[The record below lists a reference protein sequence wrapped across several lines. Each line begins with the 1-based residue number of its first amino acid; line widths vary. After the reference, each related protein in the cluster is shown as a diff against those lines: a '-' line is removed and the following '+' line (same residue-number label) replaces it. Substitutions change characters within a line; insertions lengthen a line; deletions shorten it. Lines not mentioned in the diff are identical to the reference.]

1 MQTYRRRI
9 KETIIRRHLEAF
21 PCVAL
26 LGARQVGKSTLARK
40 ILADIEE
47 SIYLDLEDPRDYA
60 KLRDP
65 LAFLE
70 ANNSHLICIDEVQR
84 YPEIFQVFRTYL
96 DQNNRPGQLL
106 LLGSASRDLIRQS
119 SESLAGRI
127 SYIEINPFVASE
139 VDDLNRLWIQGGY
152 PVSYQHESDISFD
165 WRINYIRTFLERDIP
180 ALGIR
185 IPAETLRRFW
195 SMLAHMNGAVLNA
208 SKLASSMGVSVPTIK
223 NYIDILEGTFVI
235 RQLRP
240 FHTNTKKR
248 LVKSPKLYFYDVG
261 LASFLLGIEK
271 LSHMETHPLRG
282 NIFENLVLMEILK
295 YRYNQGKRNNLNFYR
310 DSNGNEVDIIY
321 SIGQHVLPVEI
332 KAGETV
338 VSDFFKGI
346 RAFDK
351 VSQDLPY
358 GKLVIYGGNHEETR
372 GDIKIAQVT
381 DIYGILDQI
390 T

>member
-1 MQTYRRRI
+1 MQTYKHRI
-9 KETIIRRHLEAF
+9 KESTITKHLLAF

-40 ILADIEE
+40 ILSGIKE
-47 SIYLDLEDPRDYA
+47 SVYLDLEDPRDYA

-70 ANNSHLICIDEVQR
+70 ANRSQLICIDEVQR
-84 YPEIFQVFRTYL
+84 YPEIFQIFRVYL

-106 LLGSASRDLIRQS
+106 LLGSASKDLIRQS
-119 SESLAGRI
+119 SETLAGRI

-139 VDDLNRLWIQGGY
+139 VKNLNRLWVQGGY
-152 PVSYQHESDISFD
+152 PMSYQQEPEISFD

-195 SMLAHMNGAVLNA
+195 SMLAHMNGSVLNA

-248 LVKSPKLYFYDVG
+248 LVKSPKIYIRDTG
-261 LASFLLGIEK
+261 LIHCLLGIESYND
-271 LSHMETHPLRG
+271 LLGHPALG
-282 NIFENLVLMEILK
+282 NSYEAFVIASLLEKFPRFEASFYRSSSGAEIDLVLEKGSTKIA
-295 YRYNQGKRNNLNFYR
+295 
-310 DSNGNEVDIIY
+310 I
-321 SIGQHVLPVEI
+321 EI
-332 KAGETV
+332 KSSAAPTLTQGYFEALKV
-338 VSDFFKGI
+338 I
-346 RAFDK
+346 RPERAFVLAPVDAPFPLK
-351 VSQDLPY
+351 NDVWVHSLEDL
-358 GKLVIYGGNHEETR
+358 LAMEF
-372 GDIKIAQVT
+372 
-381 DIYGILDQI
+381 
-390 T
+390 

>member
-1 MQTYRRRI
+1 MQTYKHRI
-9 KETIIRRHLEAF
+9 KEAIIRRHLEAF

-26 LGARQVGKSTLARK
+26 LGARQVGKSTLARI
-40 ILADIEE
+40 ILGDIEN

-70 ANNSHLICIDEVQR
+70 ANRSQLICIDEVQR

-139 VDDLNRLWIQGGY
+139 VNDLNRLWVQGGY
-152 PVSYQHESDISFD
+152 PVSYQQDSDISFD

-195 SMLAHMNGAVLNA
+195 SMLAHMNGSVLNA

-248 LVKSPKLYFYDVG
+248 LVKSPKVYIRDTG
-261 LASFLLGIEK
+261 LIHCLLGIENYND
-271 LSHMETHPLRG
+271 LLGHPALG
-282 NIFENLVLMEILK
+282 NSYEAFVIASLLENFPRYEASFYRSSSGAEIDLVLEKGRKKIA
-295 YRYNQGKRNNLNFYR
+295 
-310 DSNGNEVDIIY
+310 I
-321 SIGQHVLPVEI
+321 EI
-332 KAGETV
+332 KSSSAPSLTQGYFEALKVIQPEKAFVLAPVDTPFPLKNNIWV
-338 VSDFFKGI
+338 HNLESMLAMDF
-346 RAFDK
+346 
-351 VSQDLPY
+351 
-358 GKLVIYGGNHEETR
+358 
-372 GDIKIAQVT
+372 
-381 DIYGILDQI
+381 
-390 T
+390 